1 MRIYSIETQN
11 KVGGVVEHNYQGI
24 NDIRYMAK
32 YVGSKKSIITDL
44 IELQYEDID
53 GKIVT
58 KETSEVKF
66 VNIHSGLGGYY
77 LDDKAYEML
86 NDLFD
91 ESVELYPAKSH
102 IKEYRLLYVKDVL
115 ESSVDYAKS
124 NIVWLDEEEKRAM
137 MFEKY
142 HFVKGI
148 VEFKNIFRIQE
159 TGADLYVSEK
169 FRQRCVDNNLTGID
183 FRLVYDSEDDSIEF
197 PFEIV

>member
-102 IKEYRLLYVKDVL
+102 IKEYKLLHVKDVL
-115 ESSVDYAKS
+115 KNLVDYDKS
-124 NIVWLDEEEKRAM
+124 KIKWLNKEEKRAM
-137 MFEKY
+137 RFIKY
-142 HFVKGI
+142 YFDKEMIKDKQV
-148 VEFKNIFRIQE
+148 FRIAE
-159 TGADLYVSEK
+159 LLTPLYVSEK